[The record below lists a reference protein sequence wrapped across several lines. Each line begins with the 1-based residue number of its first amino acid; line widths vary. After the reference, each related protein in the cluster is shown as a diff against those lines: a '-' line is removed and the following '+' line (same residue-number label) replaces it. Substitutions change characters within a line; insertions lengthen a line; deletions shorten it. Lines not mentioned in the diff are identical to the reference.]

1 LWAQHASG
9 CLLLLLIVLTI
20 VLLLSNR
27 TLNLFPTISS
37 YIKWWFTKLFH
48 TFLSISTDGQS
59 GQHIIFVII
68 IQIHKCCRSHFV
80 QSHRLVSLKQLVFH
94 LDARFVKLFSLLYLC
109 HYCHMKFSKYTL
121 LLSNFFLDLFD
132 YYTSYH
138 FFYSDYYI

>member
-1 LWAQHASG
+1 VSSTINTSSG

-37 YIKWWFTKLFH
+37 YIKWWFMKLFH

-59 GQHIIFVII
+59 GRQHIIHIRYH

-94 LDARFVKLFSLLYLC
+94 LDAIKICQIIFIIIFVLLLS
-109 HYCHMKFSKYTL
+109 HEFSKYTL
-121 LLSNFFLDLFD
+121 LLSNF
-132 YYTSYH
+132 
-138 FFYSDYYI
+138 